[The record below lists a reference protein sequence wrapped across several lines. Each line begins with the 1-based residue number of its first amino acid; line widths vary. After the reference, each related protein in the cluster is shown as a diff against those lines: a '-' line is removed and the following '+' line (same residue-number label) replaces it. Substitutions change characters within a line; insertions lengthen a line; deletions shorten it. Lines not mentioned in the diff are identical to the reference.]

1 MRHPERVR
9 SDEGWLALAHRQEN
23 IATRAQLAEVGVDKR
38 TVRRRVGRGEWKA
51 FGPRVLMLAPGAPSE
66 SQRVWI
72 GALHPC
78 GTTALAGRAAL
89 AVHGLKGWEDGPVVF
104 LVGADDR
111 SARRAP
117 DGIDYVRTRHDLT
130 SLSVQRT
137 GMATLRIE
145 PATLTLASAL
155 NAGAWGEHASARS
168 AGGLLAAVVQQQ
180 LATAEGLLTWCDKLP
195 RLRHKPLLRGFLDD
209 IAGGSESMA
218 EIDLVT
224 MCRDFSLQQPVRQR
238 ARTDSDGRRRYTDGE
253 WDLPDGSTVVLEVDG
268 SFHRD
273 HSSWEADLRR
283 QRRLSAP
290 GRRQLRCT
298 AVELRTEP
306 EEVVKDLVAAGVP
319 RI

>member
-1 MRHPERVR
+1 M
-9 SDEGWLALAHRQEN
+9 
-23 IATRAQLAEVGVDKR
+23 
-38 TVRRRVGRGEWKA
+38 
-51 FGPRVLMLAPGAPSE
+51 
-66 SQRVWI
+66 
-72 GALHPC
+72 
-78 GTTALAGRAAL
+78 
-89 AVHGLKGWEDGPVVF
+89 VF

-130 SLSVQRT
+130 SLSVRRA
-137 GMATLRIE
+137 GMTTLRIE

-155 NAGAWGEHASARS
+155 NDGAWGEHASARS

-180 LATAEGLLTWCDKLP
+180 LTTAEGLLTWCDKLP

-209 IAGGSESMA
+209 ISGGSESMA
-218 EIDLVT
+218 EIDLVRT
-224 MCRDFSLQQPVRQR
+224 CREYSLQPPVRQR
-238 ARTDSDGRRRYTDGE
+238 RRTDSAGRTRYTDAE
-253 WDLPDGSTVVLEVDG
+253 WDLPDGSTLVLEVDG
-268 SFHRD
+268 AFHRT
-273 HSSWEADLRR
+273 HSSWEDDLRR

-306 EEVVKDLVAAGVP
+306 EEVVRDLIDAGVP